1 MVYFYP
7 QRHTTEA
14 KNIPN
19 IIDAQESRITD
30 IFKLLDHE
38 LENKEFL
45 VGETISVCDY
55 FLFMLAVWADELKT
69 PPLSFIHL
77 SQYLRKLA
85 QRKAI
90 VKVCQTEGLSL
101 LDYQ

>member
-1 MVYFYP
+1 
-7 QRHTTEA
+7 
-14 KNIPN
+14 
-19 IIDAQESRITD
+19 
-30 IFKLLDHE
+30 
-38 LENKEFL
+38 
-45 VGETISVCDY
+45 
-55 FLFMLAVWADELKT
+55 MLAVWADELKT
-69 PPLSFIHL
+69 PPLSFTHL